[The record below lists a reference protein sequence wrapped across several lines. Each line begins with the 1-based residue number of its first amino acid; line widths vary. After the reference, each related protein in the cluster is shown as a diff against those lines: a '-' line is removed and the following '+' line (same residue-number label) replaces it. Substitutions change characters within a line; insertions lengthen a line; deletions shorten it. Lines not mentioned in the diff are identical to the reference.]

1 MDRGIPPPQD
11 IGTTVAPEMIM
22 KSYPVSSVKGNRN
35 GTGIAG
41 VTVTHNAS
49 ERSIGSCSLHTA
61 DTTGNHAVAGIP
73 ASVSSK
79 RKETE
84 RDNGSAPTMIRAVTG
99 SGFCFDASAIQC
111 GDGSGFDDDSG
122 DHIVPNET
130 MNRMAEF
137 DSAAN
142 RNVQAIN
149 QDSVTTKSNSSEMA
163 ATTVSSSFEFGSQSG
178 MSLWQTLT
186 STYSMQRS
194 CSAER
199 DAVVASTALMGEN
212 ILDSPVQTTTKSIRN
227 DTNNTTT
234 TRLHEPQWNH
244 KTPLAPNLRVTART
258 MDHAPA
264 TTIPQSSSA
273 NPDSNRA
280 KFSATSAAAANAV
293 SVGIMAQG
301 LAWARRQRDRR
312 QRQYL
317 QHQAEQQLF
326 KIRQAQGVAA
336 ANNETSGSTLLE
348 HNPTFQSLHAGA
360 VNQSQQC
367 TQTANDSNSTID
379 HGHAVSSL
387 DSNCVVS
394 TSGDGYSVALPV
406 DLTSTVANTT
416 TSNNNDDMAG
426 REDEDAAW
434 IPTVRVEP
442 EADIEPCPLLL
453 SPDERQQIA
462 QHVLPRSIADCR
474 WKRLYSL
481 ARDGDSFD
489 ACLRNVAM
497 EKPTLLVVRTSRSAL
512 FGGFADEPWAGDGSS
527 GHGGG
532 GGASYCGGPSACLFR
547 IIPNEDTS
555 TVQDA
560 CGKAPMT
567 SASDDHDEHQV
578 RTKELSSD
586 EQSSGR
592 DGNNEDGRKTTV
604 KCYRWTGANRYIQ
617 LCDVK
622 HKMLAFG
629 GGGTDG
635 SFGLCVTHDFQV
647 GSTGPCATFNNEPLC
662 GPDEHCENFAI
673 VDLEIYGFLLGQF

>member
-1 MDRGIPPPQD
+1 MDRGISPRKD
-11 IGTTVAPEMIM
+11 DSGTAGTVTVAPEMIM
-22 KSYPVSSVKGNRN
+22 KGSPVSSVKGN
-35 GTGIAG
+35 GTGIAVVTG
-41 VTVTHNAS
+41 VSHNAS
-49 ERSIGSCSLHTA
+49 ERSSLHPIP
-61 DTTGNHAVAGIP
+61 GIP
-73 ASVSSK
+73 ASVGK

-84 RDNGSAPTMIRAVTG
+84 PLRDNGSAPTMIRAVTG

-130 MNRMAEF
+130 MNRMAADY

-142 RNVQAIN
+142 RSVQAIN
-149 QDSVTTKSNSSEMA
+149 QDSVTTKSNTSEMA
-163 ATTVSSSFEFGSQSG
+163 ATTVTGSSSFGSQRG

-186 STYSMQRS
+186 ATYSMQRS

-227 DTNNTTT
+227 GPNYPANTSNS
-234 TRLHEPQWNH
+234 RLHEPQFNCN
-244 KTPLAPNLRVTART
+244 TPLAPALGVTART
-258 MDHAPA
+258 MDHAPPSA
-264 TTIPQSSSA
+264 TQQSSRA
-273 NPDSNRA
+273 NPDPNHA

-326 KIRQAQGVAA
+326 KIRQAQAAVAA
-336 ANNETSGSTLLE
+336 VHSDTTD
-348 HNPTFQSLHAGA
+348 NPTFQSLHAGA
-360 VNQSQQC
+360 ANHAQQNDK
-367 TQTANDSNSTID
+367 TSNDSNSTND
-379 HGHAVSSL
+379 NGHAVSSL

-406 DLTSTVANTT
+406 DLTSSVVADTATNN
-416 TSNNNDDMAG
+416 SNDLVG

-434 IPTVRVEP
+434 IPIVRVEP

-489 ACLRNVAM
+489 ACLRNVGM
-497 EKPTLLVVRTSRSAL
+497 EKPTLLVIRTSRSAV
-512 FGGFADEPWAGDGSS
+512 FGGFADEPWAGDGGG

-547 IIPNEDTS
+547 IIPNEATS
-555 TVQDA
+555 TVKDA
-560 CGKAPMT
+560 FAEAPMP
-567 SASDDHDEHQV
+567 SNSDDHDEHQY
-578 RTKELSSD
+578 RTEESSSN
-586 EQSSGR
+586 EQSSALGGR
-592 DGNNEDGRKTTV
+592 DNDNEDRGKTTV
-604 KCYRWTGANRYIQ
+604 KWYRWTGANRYIQ